1 MHPITEHLSE
11 AWAAALAE
19 LVGAVDGAR
28 FPAALRRVLGLCC
41 QFDSLVVT
49 RYAGTAP
56 PQALFHDLDDLQASI
71 TVAFYATGP
80 YLLDPFYLAC
90 RNRQKPGAY
99 RLRDIAAKGF
109 FRSEYYRSFY
119 RRTRI
124 SDEIALL
131 IPDGA
136 EGWITLSLARRLPR
150 APFGDAD
157 AAALNAV
164 YPLAR
169 DGVLR
174 QWGTPERRQGNH
186 DEKDIE
192 ARLALFAADQL
203 SPREAE
209 VVQLILSGHSTAAA
223 AGALGI
229 SPGTVKVHRRHAYAK
244 LNVASQSELFS
255 LATRF
260 LMAQSA

>member
-1 MHPITEHLSE
+1 MDGTTGHLPE
-11 AWAAALAE
+11 AWGAALAE
-19 LVGAVDGAR
+19 LVGALDGPR

-41 QFDSLVVT
+41 QFDSLVIT

-56 PQALFHDLDDLQASI
+56 PQALFHDLDEVQAAI

-80 YLLDPFYLAC
+80 FLLDPFYQAC
-90 RNRQKPGAY
+90 RNRQGPGVY

-124 SDEIALL
+124 GDEIALL
-131 IPDGA
+131 IPDG
-136 EGWITLSLARRLPR
+136 EDSWITLSLARRLR
-150 APFGDAD
+150 RGAFGEAD

-164 YPLAR
+164 FLLAR
-169 DGVLR
+169 DAVLR
-174 QWGTPERRQGNH
+174 QWGTPDRGHSAQ
-186 DEKDIE
+186 DIE
-192 ARLALFAADQL
+192 TRLALFAADQI

-223 AGALGI
+223 AAALGI

-260 LMAQSA
+260 LMAQSG